1 MKNLIRI
8 ILTILISG
16 FVCAQQRISAD
27 ELIEIAVSENFQ
39 NSINDA
45 RIKKA
50 ELDRKGV
57 VEFPKTGLF
66 VENEDFS
73 PNEPNGVWKVGLE
86 QEIPWPGLN
95 KARKNY
101 MDQLIS
107 VQQMNREAVKAEII
121 RDIKKSYYELWYLE
135 QKKNLYLRLDSMY
148 SNQFQAANIRYNTG
162 DVPGLDRIS
171 AEAKLNENIALK
183 LQIEKEIEILQ
194 KRLMLLTNR
203 QELYLPEKGQLP
215 KLEIS
220 GLESVGAHPSLLV
233 QQQEIEVSRSLI
245 EVQKQQNHPD
255 FSFRA
260 FSQVYLG
267 EKDPISGFSF
277 GMSFP
282 LFGLRP
288 MKNRNEAIRQEVEL
302 KETELNW
309 QKMNL
314 SSMQQQSLTEV
325 DKQKIMIDF
334 YESSGLKDADAI
346 ISAATLSYRSG
357 EISFAEMNTFVIQA
371 ISIKDKYLE
380 SLNLYNQSVIEY
392 NYLINQN

>member
-1 MKNLIRI
+1 
-8 ILTILISG
+8 
-16 FVCAQQRISAD
+16 
-27 ELIEIAVSENFQ
+27 
-39 NSINDA
+39 
-45 RIKKA
+45 
-50 ELDRKGV
+50 
-57 VEFPKTGLF
+57 
-66 VENEDFS
+66 
-73 PNEPNGVWKVGLE
+73 
-86 QEIPWPGLN
+86 
-95 KARKNY
+95 

-107 VQQMNREAVKAEII
+107 VHQMNREAVKAEII

-135 QKKNLYLRLDSMY
+135 QKKNLYSRMDSMY
-148 SNQFQAANIRYNTG
+148 SSQFQAANIRYNTG

-171 AEAKLNENIALK
+171 AEAKMNENVALK

-203 QELYLPEKGQLP
+203 QELYLPEEAQLP

-220 GLESVGAHPSLLV
+220 GLESVGTHPSLLV
-233 QQQEIEVSRSLI
+233 QQQEIEVSKSLI

-255 FSFRA
+255 FSIRA

-267 EKDPISGFSF
+267 EKDPISGFSL

-282 LFGLRP
+282 LFGLRQ
-288 MKNRNEAIRQEVEL
+288 MKNRTEAIRQEVEL

-325 DKQKIMIDF
+325 DKQKVMIDF
-334 YESSGLKDADAI
+334 YENSGLKDADAI

-357 EISFAEMNTFVIQA
+357 EISFAEMNTFIIQA